1 MAVGFWGIVCITTLL
16 FIGTD
21 DDDIIGDLRIVT
33 ARPACKQEVQRDLNF
48 RLIFVACMFTL
59 TWSRLLRVWL
69 QGASIYKIK
78 ISWYQNY

>member
-1 MAVGFWGIVCITTLL
+1 MVEGFWGIVCITTLL

-48 RLIFVACMFTL
+48 RLIFVAYIFTL
-59 TWSRLLRVWL
+59 TWS
-69 QGASIYKIK
+69 A
-78 ISWYQNY
+78 